1 MKLILYSLHL
11 LQNWWAPTMKDQLI
25 FVLSYHDKISYSL
38 FEHRTLI
45 TFLHFCFKSHWVSW
59 YMSCETV
66 RMYLFLILWLLLK
79 QRVRFWLALG
89 RCKPSNILL
98 IRKGFQK
105 IYKLLY
111 QSIRPELYIHSRR
124 EYRKNANTKRGKK
137 TGIKGENAAS
147 PGALSETLS
156 M

>member
-1 MKLILYSLHL
+1 
-11 LQNWWAPTMKDQLI
+11 
-25 FVLSYHDKISYSL
+25 
-38 FEHRTLI
+38 
-45 TFLHFCFKSHWVSW
+45 
-59 YMSCETV
+59 MSCETV